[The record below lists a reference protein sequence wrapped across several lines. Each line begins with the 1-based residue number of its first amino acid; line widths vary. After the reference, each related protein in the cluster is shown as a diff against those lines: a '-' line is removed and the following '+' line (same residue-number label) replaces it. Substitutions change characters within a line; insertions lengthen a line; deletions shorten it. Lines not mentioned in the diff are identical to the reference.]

1 MTTKKTQTKKT
12 VVKTDVAPR
21 TPVVLRSFTGTV
33 VSISGLKTIA
43 VLVEGKKMH
52 PKYKK
57 QYSVSKQFLVHDEK
71 NAAKVGDTVRF
82 VVCRPLSAKKRWR
95 LVSIGA

>member
-1 MTTKKTQTKKT
+1 MPTKKTQTKKP
-12 VVKTDVAPR
+12 VAPAAVAPR
-21 TPVVLRSFTGTV
+21 TPVMLRSFTGKV
-33 VSISGLKTIA
+33 VSVSGIKTIA

-71 NAAKVGDTVRF
+71 SVAKVGDTVRF
-82 VVCRPLSAKKRWR
+82 VSCRPLSARKRWR
-95 LVSIGA
+95 LVSVGA